1 MASPAATDW
10 IPMSV
15 TCPSAEQRGF
25 TLLELLVVLAL
36 VAAISAVALP
46 GLVKMQAAWSRRVEA
61 DDLLNQVRSLGYRVR
76 NDGRELFIG
85 ERGADPS
92 ELLQLPEGWALSA
105 QPPVRYLANGACLGG
120 RLEVRHEGTV
130 RILSLKPPYC
140 TPLDFQ

>member
-46 GLVKMQAAWSRRVEA
+46 GLVKMQAAWSRRVGA